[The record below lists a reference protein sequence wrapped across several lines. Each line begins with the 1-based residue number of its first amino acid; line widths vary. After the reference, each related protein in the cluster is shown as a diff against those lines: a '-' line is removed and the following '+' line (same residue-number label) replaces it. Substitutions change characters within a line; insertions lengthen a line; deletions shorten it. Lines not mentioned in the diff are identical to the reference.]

1 MHGAPL
7 VCLQCSDREG
17 YNCFSLS
24 PVRPQMQRKIDAQKA
39 LHSCSISSFTAS
51 IIKSGCYRLSNPNF
65 PISWRWPAQSHPRWV
80 QGKRLLLGL
89 SRHHVCRT
97 WLYGR
102 LGCWHLLCGNSLD
115 EHVHST
121 PYSWKQPSQ
130 QGGEIMKAL
139 TSRFQGVMFNYCT
152 IAIEFPPLTIQSS
165 TMKLRQ
171 QDLAQ
176 KNKQRLLFHKL
187 FAPLHF
193 KSHQSNMKRINHFHT
208 LVLKNRSFL
217 RWLTPAERQ
226 KLANYLC
233 VMAASK
239 LQDQL
244 FLLCCNCRGLSSC
257 VWHKAGLGR
266 LTTDQK
272 HKQDYRSLTFHSAHE
287 RQQNPC

>member
-1 MHGAPL
+1 MAAT
-7 VCLQCSDREG
+7 D
-17 YNCFSLS
+17 
-24 PVRPQMQRKIDAQKA
+24 
-39 LHSCSISSFTAS
+39 
-51 IIKSGCYRLSNPNF
+51 F
-65 PISWRWPAQSHPRWV
+65 PIQISPSAGGGPLKVIHAEFRVRGFSWDCHGIAYAELDCMEGWVTGIYSVAIRWMSMCTAH
-80 QGKRLLLGL
+80 
-89 SRHHVCRT
+89 RT
-97 WLYGR
+97 AE
-102 LGCWHLLCGNSLD
+102 NS
-115 EHVHST
+115 
-121 PYSWKQPSQ
+121 QANR
-130 QGGEIMKAL
+130 GGEIMKAL

-208 LVLKNRSFL
+208 LFLKNRSFL

-257 VWHKAGLGR
+257 V
-266 LTTDQK
+266 
-272 HKQDYRSLTFHSAHE
+272 
-287 RQQNPC
+287 